1 MEERISVFYDP
12 KILYHNTGTG
22 FFEAEA
28 SPFLEIKENHPENAD
43 RILNFL
49 SVLKQGPISKFVD
62 SDKIYVMDKGEVMDS
77 GNHEELLIKSDTYKN
92 FYEKQLRKD

>member
-49 SVLKQGPISKFVD
+49 YI
-62 SDKIYVMDKGEVMDS
+62 I
-77 GNHEELLIKSDTYKN
+77 H
-92 FYEKQLRKD
+92 